1 MRRLRE
7 VEIST
12 TCQSPEHPGRS
23 VVVHGLT
30 KEIVY
35 FENTSL
41 LPGEY
46 SKYCDICETW
56 AHLIVTGDTIL

>member
-1 MRRLRE
+1 MRRLSE

-12 TCQSPEHPGRS
+12 TCLSPQHPGRS
-23 VVVHGLT
+23 EVVHGLT

-46 SKYCDICETW
+46 SQWCSECETW
-56 AHLIVTGDTIL
+56 AHLTVTGDTIL